1 MADNRTTSLVEE
13 TIRQLD
19 NIMNITPGQA
29 AKDIVKKAMGRS
41 VRSKDPMFWPSGML
55 ILGLVISLGI
65 LKEDDKLKAKAL
77 KSLDDHLK
85 LWQTRYGGRLD
96 FVDDAL
102 AGYGVIRL
110 YEKTQDQTHRQ
121 IIDRINQFVL
131 EAPTDYAGSIIYNKG
146 KGNTCIFADGIGQTT
161 MFMAAFIRMKMI
173 IQEQLYDGRNE
184 SEIQYYSESDY
195 LNEISKLYIQF
206 INFYRYGRDKKSGLI
221 YHGYSLIGRNDLD
234 YDSRKTIA
242 ARVAKEYSMEHECQR
257 HGLLGWGRACGWL
270 MMGLSESAGLEKYL
284 LQKGKTISQRTDFS
298 LIQWFVELCNIVMD
312 YQRDD
317 GGWSWQIQAID
328 GHIDMSATGMIAYS
342 LAKGISEGII
352 EKDSEIHDRVEKSLD
367 RAVECMLAHTKDG
380 VVLDALSSCDDFGVH
395 YQSYGNFP
403 WGQGAALAAVAA
415 AMSRD
420 AK

>member
-1 MADNRTTSLVEE
+1 MADNRTTSLVDE

-19 NIMNITPGQA
+19 NIMNITPRQA
-29 AKDIVKKAMGRS
+29 AKDVVKKAMGRS

-55 ILGLVISLGI
+55 ILGLVTSLGI

-146 KGNTCIFADGIGQTT
+146 KGNTCIFSDGIGQTT

-257 HGLLGWGRACGWL
+257 HGLL
-270 MMGLSESAGLEKYL
+270 E
-284 LQKGKTISQRTDFS
+284 
-298 LIQWFVELCNIVMD
+298 
-312 YQRDD
+312 
-317 GGWSWQIQAID
+317 
-328 GHIDMSATGMIAYS
+328 
-342 LAKGISEGII
+342 
-352 EKDSEIHDRVEKSLD
+352 
-367 RAVECMLAHTKDG
+367 
-380 VVLDALSSCDDFGVH
+380 
-395 YQSYGNFP
+395 
-403 WGQGAALAAVAA
+403 
-415 AMSRD
+415 
-420 AK
+420 